1 MLLSVAFAFAADLP
15 LPAPEPSTSSFGYSG
30 TALFP
35 DARARKPMSLEITG
49 AGYGGLLETNDM
61 CMRTPG
67 GGSGGCG
74 PSFEPGGLAGG
85 RLAWTIVADLRVE
98 VQLGTSPGS
107 GLIGAGSVSWS
118 APVSDV
124 VRLGAWVGTAG
135 SVWSDFNGVD
145 AAFGGGASLSARWRT
160 LSLDV
165 SVPVFVINEPGEET
179 PFYLPWALSEGS
191 VSFAVGRGHS
201 LRLGMLSLAPGVGWQ
216 YSAGHL
222 IARADLHSLGVVTVA
237 RAELGARF

>member
-15 LPAPEPSTSSFGYSG
+15 VPAPEPYIATIGYAG
-30 TALFP
+30 TAFFP
-35 DARARKPMSLEITG
+35 DARSRKPMSVEVTG
-49 AGYGGLLETNDM
+49 AGYGGLLEQTDLCLRASN
-61 CMRTPG
+61 
-67 GGSGGCG
+67 GSGGCG
-74 PSFEPGGLAGG
+74 GTSFEPVGLAGG

-98 VQLGTSPGS
+98 AQLGYNPDG

-135 SVWSDFNGVD
+135 SVWSDFSGAD
-145 AAFGGGASLSARWRT
+145 AAFGGGAALSARWPA

-165 SVPVFVINEPGEET
+165 SVPVFVINDPGEET

-201 LRLGMLSLAPGVGWQ
+201 LRVGMLSLAPGVGWQ

-222 IARADLHSLGVVTVA
+222 LARADVHSLGVITVA